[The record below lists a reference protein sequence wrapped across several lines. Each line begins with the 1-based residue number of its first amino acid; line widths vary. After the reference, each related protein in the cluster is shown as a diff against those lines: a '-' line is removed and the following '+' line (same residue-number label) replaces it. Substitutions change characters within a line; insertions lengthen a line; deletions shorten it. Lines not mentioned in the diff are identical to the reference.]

1 MKLNFSLK
9 SLGDSLKNKLIHP
22 NDLRGRRYSLL
33 SFFLPAILLLCAY
46 FAIGLFPFGN
56 NSPLS
61 YDLNAQY
68 SHFFAGLKNILAS
81 GESLTYTWFRTLG
94 GEFLGIIAYYLISPF
109 NFFIFLLP
117 LSMIETAITL
127 TIIGKTGLIGLASH
141 LYFTRG
147 MGIKTDKALIFST
160 AYALCSYSVV
170 YGSNL
175 MWLDA
180 LIILPILLWGIERL
194 IRNEGHG
201 LYVFALA
208 YAMITNYYMGYML
221 CIVTAAYFFAYLFG
235 EYADSERHGKSPK
248 NTLPAI
254 FIRMGLYTV
263 IALALSAVIILPA
276 YHSLSFG
283 KTDFTVPDFSPT
295 QTADFLAIL
304 KKTLIGSYD
313 SVGNEGIAFIYAGI
327 PSLVFAPAFFLSRK
341 VGKREK
347 IANGIL
353 LCFLF
358 SGFVISTV
366 DLLWHGFQFP
376 NGLNYRHAF
385 IFAFF
390 LCRSAARAVSD
401 EDGIPKK
408 SLFGIGAYLTIAIFC
423 IQAQH
428 YSFGNDLTCIWLS
441 LGIIAVYVILYCFMQ
456 SKNREKY
463 LTAALTV
470 CISLELFTAS
480 TLSLSSYDRDVNYS
494 KHDSLE
500 GYIEKYKPTVDAIY
514 KENRGFY
521 RIERVGNRKLNDLLS
536 LGMRGISGSTSTLN
550 ASVIA
555 LMETVGYGGD
565 SNFANYFDHSPVA
578 DSIFGIRY
586 LISDT
591 PIDNGIYILNE
602 KLTAEAEDGVYV
614 YENPL
619 ALSVMF
625 SAKDTVIP
633 QDLSQYRSVFEAN
646 NALLSALIGTETAP
660 FTAIKLK
667 GVNYGGT
674 YPATKDGY
682 TYFVPVDNV
691 GSDEYHTVT
700 FTVPTEKGKP
710 VYVCFPSKN
719 ECKANVYVNDEFVFD
734 LDTVEGS
741 SIRYLGTFDGENITV
756 QIKWNKTD
764 LSLKSGISYFYQ
776 LDPAALT
783 EACTSLSDNQVN
795 VTEHGNTRLF
805 GIFNYSPDLSVLYT
819 TVPYDGDWTLKI
831 DGKPVELVR
840 VSGALI
846 SADLSTLSLT
856 EGEHTVELTY
866 SSASFTAG
874 ALVTLAGAVSLIAIA
889 AVNHGVLAK
898 IIRSTKKEQEER

>member
-1 MKLNFSLK
+1 MKLDFSIKKLGYSLK
-9 SLGDSLKNKLIHP
+9 ENLLHP
-22 NDLRGRRYSLL
+22 RDPRGRRYSLI

-46 FAIGLFPFGN
+46 FAMGLFPFGT

-68 SHFFAGLKNILAS
+68 AHFFAGMKNILAS

-109 NFFIFLLP
+109 NLFIFLLP
-117 LSMIETAITL
+117 LSMIETAILL
-127 TIIGKTGLIGLASH
+127 TIIGKTGLIGLSSH

-147 MGIKTDKALIFST
+147 MGLKTDRALIFST
-160 AYALCSYSVV
+160 AYALCSYSVA

-194 IRNEGHG
+194 IKNEGHG
-201 LYVFALA
+201 LYVFSLA

-221 CIVTAAYFFAYLFG
+221 CIVTAAYFFVYLFG
-235 EYADSERHGKSPK
+235 EHADRERHGKSPK
-248 NTLPAI
+248 NSLAAI

-263 IALALSAVIILPA
+263 IALALSAVIVLPA

-283 KTDFTVPDFSPT
+283 KTDFTVPDFTPT

-327 PSLVFAPAFFLSRK
+327 PTLIFAPAFFLSK
-341 VGKREK
+341 GIGKREK

-353 LCFLF
+353 LCFLL
-358 SGFVISTV
+358 SGFMISTV

-390 LCRSAARAVSD
+390 LCRAAARAISQ
-401 EDGIPKK
+401 ENGISKK
-408 SLFGIGAYLTIAIFC
+408 SLFGIGAYLTLAIFC
-423 IQAQH
+423 IQAQK
-428 YSFGNDLTCIWLS
+428 YSFGNDLSCIWLS
-441 LGIIAVYVILYCFMQ
+441 LGIIAVYIMLYCFMQ
-456 SKNREKY
+456 SENRKKY
-463 LTAALTV
+463 LITALTV
-470 CISLELFTAS
+470 CISLELLTAS
-480 TLSLSSYDRDVNYS
+480 TLSLNSYDIDVNYS
-494 KHDSLE
+494 KHNSLE
-500 GYIEKYKPTVDAIY
+500 GYIEKYKPSVDAIY
-514 KENRGFY
+514 KENPGFY
-521 RIERVGNRKLNDLLS
+521 RIERVGNRKLNDPLA

-555 LMETVGYGGD
+555 LMETLGYGGS

-591 PIDNGIYILNE
+591 PIDNGIYVLNE
-602 KLTAEAEDGVYV
+602 KLTSEAAEGVYV

-633 QDLSQYRSVFEAN
+633 QDLSQNRSVFEAN
-646 NALLSALIGTETAP
+646 NALISALLGTELSP

-674 YPATKDGY
+674 YPATEDGY
-682 TYFVPVDNV
+682 TYFVPTSNV
-691 GSDEYHTVT
+691 GSDQYHTVT
-700 FTVPTEKGKP
+700 FTLPAESGKP
-710 VYVCFPSKN
+710 VYACFPSKN
-719 ECKANVYVNDEFVFD
+719 ECKADVYVNNELAFNI
-734 LDTVEGS
+734 DTVEGS
-741 SIRYLGTFDGENITV
+741 SIRYIGTFDGGNITV

-776 LDPAALT
+776 LDPTVLT
-783 EACTSLSDNQVN
+783 EACTTLSTNQISI
-795 VTEHGNTRLF
+795 TEHGNTRLF
-805 GIFNYSPDLSVLYT
+805 GAFNYSPDRSVLYT
-819 TVPYDGDWTLKI
+819 TVPYDEDWTLKI
-831 DGKPVELVR
+831 DGNPVEITR

-846 SADLSTLSLT
+846 SADLSALSLT

-866 SSASFTAG
+866 SSASLAAG
-874 ALVTLAGAVSLIAIA
+874 ALITLAGAVSIIAIA
-889 AVNHGVLAK
+889 AVNHGVFARFT
-898 IIRSTKKEQEER
+898 RSDKKEQEEE